1 MAVYFFLSVAEAAE
15 SAFGRLFQIGWVS
28 KSAWV
33 PSFSV
38 SFSLNESVSGAL
50 QVNISHEQYKIGE
63 HRCDLATS
71 R

>member
-1 MAVYFFLSVAEAAE
+1 MGGCILFLSIAEAAE

-38 SFSLNESVSGAL
+38 SLNESVSGAL